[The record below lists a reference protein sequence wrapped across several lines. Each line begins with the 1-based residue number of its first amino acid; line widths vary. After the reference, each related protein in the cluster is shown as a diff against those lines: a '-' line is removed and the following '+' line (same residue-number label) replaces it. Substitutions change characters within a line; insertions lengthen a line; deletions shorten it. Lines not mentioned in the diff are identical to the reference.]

1 MLIDKIHIGQDDDLC
16 VNVAQLLG
24 DIVRIGRE
32 WHQMA
37 LPSPIIA
44 RLEETEAV
52 ERLLRNMLDTPEHS
66 DMVIVSGI
74 SVLLNLMETRR
85 YVRMYVRTCLWS
97 CHMTCLCPLHPPH
110 YHPLQSPHLHPLQ
123 TPQPL

>member
-85 YVRMYVRTCLWS
+85 YVRMYVRTYGAV
-97 CHMTCLCPLHPPH
+97 T
-110 YHPLQSPHLHPLQ
+110 
-123 TPQPL
+123 

>member
-1 MLIDKIHIGQDDDLC
+1 MLVDKIHVGQDEDLC

-44 RLEETEAV
+44 RLEEKDTV
-52 ERLLRNMLDTPEHS
+52 ERLLRNMLDTPEQS

-74 SVLLNLMETRR
+74 SVLLSLMETRR
-85 YVRMYVRTCLWS
+85 WVSHDHHVTCHVMS
-97 CHMTCLCPLHPPH
+97 CDLYAT
-110 YHPLQSPHLHPLQ
+110 
-123 TPQPL
+123 